1 MEEYTVRSG
10 NDLTRA
16 INQINASREAGD
28 YTIILAANMRAS
40 GLVLSNTEAKKTIVI
55 RGDTVL
61 RSIINTKNEIL
72 FIVENGVTLVLGNN
86 AALTGNGKKYKA
98 TQIQVNEG
106 GTLVMK
112 NGSVIEKALLGVY
125 VDSGMFIMEGGAIR
139 ENELG
144 VDCVAEGVFKM
155 TGGEISGNK
164 GAPYFGS
171 GVRVYCDA
179 VFTMEAGEI
188 HGNEAEDGG
197 GVWSADE
204 GLFKMSGGKISGN
217 KASNDGGGV
226 AVSAGGF
233 IMTGGEISGNTACNE
248 GGGVCVDCGTF
259 KMSGGEISGNTA
271 TNGGGAC
278 VWRCVFTKTGG
289 TISDTNE
296 AEKGKA
302 VYMTMYDDMD
312 DPPRQRNSAARPDVN
327 MDIDKD
333 GAAGGWE

>member
-155 TGGEISGNK
+155 TGGEISGN
-164 GAPYFGS
+164 
-171 GVRVYCDA
+171 
-179 VFTMEAGEI
+179 
-188 HGNEAEDGG
+188 
-197 GVWSADE
+197 
-204 GLFKMSGGKISGN
+204 
-217 KASNDGGGV
+217 
-226 AVSAGGF
+226 
-233 IMTGGEISGNTACNE
+233 TACNE